1 MFATEVYTE
10 RRTRL
15 RAHVGK
21 GLILLPGNVDSS
33 MGYKANVYP
42 FRQDST
48 FLYFLG
54 LDRPG
59 LVGILDAD
67 KGEET
72 LYGDDIDIE
81 DLVWTGPVE
90 ALVSQAARVG
100 IQRVQPLRGLRAALD
115 EARRLGQPIHFLPP
129 YRPEHTLQLH
139 TWLDIPL
146 ETVEATASLPL
157 IRAVVAL
164 RSIKSPGEIL
174 EIEKGVNT
182 TNAMQLAAIQ
192 HAREGMTEARLA
204 GILQGIAIGDGGN
217 LAFPT
222 ILTVDGQIL
231 HNHYGQHLLKKG
243 KMVLCDCGAE
253 TAMHYGGDL
262 TRTFPVDKQF
272 TTRQREVYQIVLD
285 AHLAAVAALKPGIP
299 YRDIYYLACATLVRG
314 LQSLGLMQGDVNEA
328 VREGA
333 HALFFQC
340 GLGHMLGLDTHD
352 MENLGEAYV
361 GYTDTLTKST
371 QFGLKSLRLG
381 RALEEGFVLTVEPG
395 LYFIPELID
404 TWAAERKLEQFI
416 RYDKLE
422 AFKDFG
428 GIRIEEDFV
437 ITASGSRL
445 LGDAIPKT
453 IAEIEALRS

>member
-1 MFATEVYTE
+1 MFNASTYTE
-10 RRTRL
+10 RRARL
-15 RAHVGK
+15 RALAGK
-21 GLILLPGNVDSS
+21 GLILLPGNLESS
-33 MGYKANVYP
+33 MGYKANLYP

-48 FLYFLG
+48 FLYFFG

-59 LVGILDAD
+59 LVGTLDTD
-67 KGEET
+67 KGEEVI
-72 LYGDDIDIE
+72 YGDDIDIE

-90 ALVSQAARVG
+90 ALSSQAEKAGITRV
-100 IQRVQPLRGLRAALD
+100 RPLKDLRSALD
-115 EARRLGQPIHFLPP
+115 SARRQGQPIHFLPP

-146 ETVEATASLPL
+146 ETVTATASLPL

-164 RSIKSPGEIL
+164 RSIKSPEEVL

-182 TNAMQLAAIQ
+182 TNAMQLAALQ

-222 ILTVDGQIL
+222 ILTVNGQIL
-231 HNHYGQHLLKKG
+231 HNHYGSHLLERG
-243 KMVLCDCGAE
+243 RMVLCDCGAE
-253 TAMHYGGDL
+253 TALHYSGDL
-262 TRTFPVDKQF
+262 TRTFPVDRHF
-272 TTRQREVYQIVLD
+272 TTLQREVYQIVLD
-285 AHLAAVAALKPGIP
+285 AHLASVAALKPGVP
-299 YRDIYYLACATLVRG
+299 YRDIYFLACATLVKG
-314 LQSLGLMQGDVNEA
+314 LQALGLMQGDVNEA
-328 VREGA
+328 VAEGA

-361 GYTDTLTKST
+361 GYTDVLTKST

-381 RALEEGFVLTVEPG
+381 KPLEEGYVVTVEPG

-404 TWAAERKLEQFI
+404 AWAAERKLERFI
-416 RYDKLE
+416 RYDRVQS
-422 AFKDFG
+422 FKTFG
-428 GIRIEEDFV
+428 GIRIEEDFL
-437 ITASGSRL
+437 ITATGGQL
-445 LGDAIPKT
+445 LGDPLPKT
-453 IAEIEALRS
+453 IAEIEALRM